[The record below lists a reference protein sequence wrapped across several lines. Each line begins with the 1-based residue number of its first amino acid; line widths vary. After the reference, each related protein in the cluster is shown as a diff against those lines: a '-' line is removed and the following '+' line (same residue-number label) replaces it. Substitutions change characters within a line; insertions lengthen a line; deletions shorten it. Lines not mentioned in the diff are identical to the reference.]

1 MVFDSRKP
9 VVILRGE
16 QLAHSAGSKACVE
29 SFPSNASRAST
40 SPRSDGES
48 VYGIPV
54 SAVQYCCGRGCRHCR
69 VYWNNKKV

>member
-16 QLAHSAGSKACVE
+16 QLAHDAGSKVCVE
-29 SFPSNASRAST
+29 SLPPSALRTST

-54 SAVQYCCGRGCRHCR
+54 SAVQYCCGRGCKHCR